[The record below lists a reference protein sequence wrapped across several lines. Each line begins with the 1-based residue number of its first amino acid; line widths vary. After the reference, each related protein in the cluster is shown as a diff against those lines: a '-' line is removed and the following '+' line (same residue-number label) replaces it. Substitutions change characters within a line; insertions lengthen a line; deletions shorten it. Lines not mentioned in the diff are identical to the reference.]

1 MFAGPL
7 CYFELVR
14 MARRSR
20 MFALRLAFG
29 LVLLGIMAF
38 NYVVY
43 SGPTRPWYNPGEFS
57 IGETARFGQA
67 LFASMMA
74 AQAALVLGLTPA
86 LVADAIASE
95 RQRKTLHHLL
105 ASPLLSG
112 EIVLGKLAAR
122 LLAVGM
128 YPALVLPIMSLLT
141 LIGGVSPAGLFLGY
155 AALASSA
162 YFLAGLALLASV
174 LARRPRDAIGAA
186 YLLTAA
192 WLFLPA
198 LLDVFASMLLLLWP
212 ALADAI
218 RAVNAWVLPASPL
231 GLVTNSQSIF
241 SGGVDE
247 LAHLA
252 LWMVGSQVVY
262 GTFFTALAAWRLR
275 PTFRRHEG
283 LEGRQIQSARL
294 ARRWFPVRP
303 CGDDPVFWKEA
314 YFSAAVGGLGRKL
327 VRAILISLLVL
338 AVLATLAGSRFA
350 FWELREHGYGWDNE
364 GSYEQRL
371 MMNIGLR
378 YGCAFLTGIWLL
390 WLASQTAAGISS
402 EREQGTWTS
411 LLATPLERNEILR
424 GKMLGPL
431 RATAHFGVTLGAL
444 WIIGSA
450 VGAVHPL
457 GLLNAIVIVLIMVG
471 FTTSLGT
478 YASLRSQLTWKA
490 RMWTLGI
497 LIAPH
502 VCCMLPLPSILT
514 LVGFSLWSYAEIHA
528 LWSGT
533 LGFESAFIL
542 IAVAFF
548 FGGMALYAGAAYF
561 LTRGALRCF
570 DAVAD
575 RPRRPPDDDV
585 VFVDWKPDPDEDL
598 ATDERGIP

>member
-14 MARRSR
+14 MARRGR
-20 MFALRLAFG
+20 LFALRLAFG

-38 NYVVY
+38 NYSIY
-43 SGPTRPWYNPGEFS
+43 SGPTRPWYDLGEFS

-122 LLAVGM
+122 LLGVGM

-141 LIGGVSPAGLFLGY
+141 LIGGVSPAGLVLGY

-162 YFLAGLALLASV
+162 YLLAGLALLASV

-192 WLFLPA
+192 WLFLPP
-198 LLDVFASMLLLLWP
+198 LLDAVASMLQLHWP
-212 ALADAI
+212 ATAETI
-218 RAVNAWVLPASPL
+218 RAVSAWVLPASPL

-247 LAHLA
+247 LAQLA
-252 LWMVGSQVVY
+252 LWMVGSHVFY
-262 GTFFTALAAWRLR
+262 GTLFTALAAWRLR
-275 PTFRRHEG
+275 PTFRSHEG
-283 LEGRQIQSARL
+283 LEGRQIHSARL
-294 ARRWFPVRP
+294 ARRWFPVRR

-314 YFSAAVGGLGRKL
+314 YFSSAVGGLGRKL
-327 VRAILISLLVL
+327 VRAIFFSLLVL
-338 AVLATLAGSRFA
+338 AVIWTLAQSRFA
-350 FWELREHGYGWDNE
+350 FWELREHGFGWQNE
-364 GSYEQRL
+364 GFYEQRL
-371 MMNIGLR
+371 MLNIGLR
-378 YGCAFLTGIWLL
+378 YGGALLTGMWLL

-402 EREQGTWTS
+402 EREQDTWTS
-411 LLATPLERNEILR
+411 LLATSLEGREILR

-431 RATAHFGVTLGAL
+431 RATSHFGVTLGAL
-444 WIIGSA
+444 WIIGCA

-457 GLLNAIVIVLIMVG
+457 GLLNALVMVLIMVW
-471 FTTSLGT
+471 FVTSLGT
-478 YASLRSQLTWKA
+478 YASLRSQVTWKA
-490 RMWTLGI
+490 RMWTMGI

-502 VCCMLPLPSILT
+502 VCCMLPLPSILA
-514 LVGFSLWSYAEIHA
+514 LVGFSLWSYAEMHS
-528 LWSGT
+528 LWSGALVVT
-533 LGFESAFIL
+533 PGLFL
-542 IAVAFF
+542 VAVAYF

-561 LTRGALRCF
+561 LTRGAFRRF
-570 DAVAD
+570 DVLAD
-575 RPRRPPDDDV
+575 RPRRPADDDV
-585 VFVDWKPDPDEDL
+585 VFVE
-598 ATDERGIP
+598 